1 MTEYIDMKCAICGYE
16 WKISEKRHDVY
27 PYKICENCALIGP
40 NEPANF
46 KVPEGK
52 LVPSFLKD
60 RESIIV
66 SEEEMHRLYDEYYN
80 QLSNVSK
87 YLKEKYG
94 TKSNSI

>member
-1 MTEYIDMKCAICGYE
+1 MTEYIDMKCAISGYE
-16 WKISEKRHDVY
+16 WKINEKRHDLY
-27 PYKICENCALIGP
+27 PYKICENCALIGA

-66 SEEEMHRLYDEYYN
+66 SEEEIHRQYDEYYI
-80 QLSNVSK
+80 QLPNVSITF
-87 YLKEKYG
+87 YFID
-94 TKSNSI
+94 NV

>member
-1 MTEYIDMKCAICGYE
+1 MTEYVDMKCAICGYE
-16 WKISEKRHDVY
+16 WKISEKRYALY

-40 NEPANF
+40 NELAQF
-46 KVPEGK
+46 KVSKRKP
-52 LVPSFLKD
+52 VPSFLKD

-66 SEEEMHRLYDEYYN
+66 SEEEMHRLYDDYYN

-94 TKSNSI
+94 TKSNAI